1 MRPASRW
8 GAPAYNGGMHATI
21 AFRALTLTA
30 ALGIGLWAQ
39 PRQLK
44 PGFNLFTKDQ
54 DVQLGKEAAGEIEKQ
69 VEIVNHAELTGYIV
83 RIGQKLAAQPEAD
96 KYPYT
101 FKVVND
107 KNINAFALPGGPA
120 FVNTGLIAAADNEAQ
135 LAGVLAHEISHVALR
150 HGTSQATKANFI
162 QLAAGLGSSV
172 LGSGSLL
179 AQLGQLGIGFGANSV
194 FLKYSRSAET
204 DADLLGARILAKA
217 GYNPLEMARFF
228 EKLEKEGGSRG
239 PQFLSSHP
247 NPGNRM
253 AAIQKEIG
261 YLPKRA
267 YTNGESAPL
276 ARAKAIVAALPAP
289 KQAAGGK
296 TAAPAALSI
305 PDSRPS
311 AQTKEYRGAGL
322 RFSHPDNWRA
332 SASQDES
339 SIIIAPPSGI
349 QESQQGVNVGY
360 GVLIGRERA
369 GAQQANLAQWTRE
382 LIGKM
387 QAGDPQIKIVEPSRE
402 VNVAGQRAM
411 LTVLAGPSIFSGQ
424 SEIAR
429 VVTLARGPARYHFV
443 LAAPASESETARA
456 AFDRMLASLGF
467 TQ

>member
-1 MRPASRW
+1 MRAKTALRS
-8 GAPAYNGGMHATI
+8 
-21 AFRALTLTA
+21 LTLIA
-30 ALGIGLWAQ
+30 AVGIGLWAQ

-69 VEIVNHAELTGYIV
+69 VEVVNNRELTDYV
-83 RIGQKLAAQPEAD
+83 ARIGQKLAAQPEAD

-107 KNINAFALPGGPA
+107 NSINAFALPGGPA
-120 FVNTGLIAAADNEAQ
+120 FVNTGLIAAVDNEAQ

-253 AAIQKEIG
+253 VAIQKEIG
-261 YLPKRA
+261 YLPKRN
-267 YTNGESAPL
+267 YTNGDTAPL
-276 ARAKAIVAALPAP
+276 ARAKAIVASLPAP
-289 KQAAGGK
+289 KKEPGAAS
-296 TAAPAALSI
+296 AAPAALSI
-305 PDSRPS
+305 PNSRPS

-322 RFSHPDNWRA
+322 RLSHPDNWQP
-332 SASQDES
+332 SASQDGS
-339 SIIIAPPSGI
+339 SVIIAPPGGL
-349 QESQQGVNVGY
+349 QQTQQGVNVGY
-360 GVLIGRERA
+360 GVLIGREPA
-369 GAQQANLAQWTRE
+369 GAQQASLAQWTRE

-387 QAGDPQIKIVEPSRE
+387 QAGDPQIQIVEPSRE
-402 VNVAGQRAM
+402 ITVAGQRAM
-411 LTVLAGPSIFSGQ
+411 LTVLSGPSIFSGQ
-424 SEIAR
+424 TEIDR
-429 VVTLARGPARYHFV
+429 VITLARGSTRYHLV

-456 AFDRMLASLGF
+456 AFDRMLSSLGF

>member
-1 MRPASRW
+1 
-8 GAPAYNGGMHATI
+8 
-21 AFRALTLTA
+21 
-30 ALGIGLWAQ
+30 
-39 PRQLK
+39 
-44 PGFNLFTKDQ
+44 
-54 DVQLGKEAAGEIEKQ
+54 LGKEAAGEIEKQ

-107 KNINAFALPGGPA
+107 KSINAFALPGGPA
-120 FVNTGLIAAADNEAQ
+120 FVHTGLIAAADNEAQ

-150 HGTSQATKANFI
+150 HGTSQATRANFI

-253 AAIQKEIG
+253 AAIQKEVG
-261 YLPKRA
+261 YLPKRS

-289 KQAAGGK
+289 KPAAGGN
-296 TAAPAALSI
+296 AAPAALSI
-305 PDSRPS
+305 PNSRPS
-311 AQTKEYRGAGL
+311 AKTKEYRGAGL

-349 QESQQGVNVGY
+349 QQTQQGVNVGY
-360 GVLIGRERA
+360 GVLVGRERA
-369 GAQQANLAQWTRE
+369 GAQQADLAQWTRE

-402 VNVAGQRAM
+402 VTVAGQRAM
-411 LTVLAGPSIFSGQ
+411 LTVLAGPSIFPGQ
-424 SEIAR
+424 SEIDR
-429 VVTLARGPARYHFV
+429 VVTLARGPALYQLV